1 MLLMTFYSA
10 HDPEFDFSPVTLV
23 DMLRQRAERNPDR
36 KVFTFLTDG
45 EQEEDP
51 ITFRQLDLGARSIA
65 AMLQTMGVVG
75 ERALLLFPPGLEYIR
90 AFFGCLYAGVI
101 AVPAYP
107 PRLNRP
113 TPRIQ
118 AIVADAESTIVLTTG
133 EILDSMEKR
142 FEHTPD
148 LKSMKWVNTEHLV
161 ESLADDWREQKINP
175 DHIAFLQYT
184 SGSTST
190 PKGVMLSHANLVHNL
205 EQSRHG
211 FHANSD
217 SVCVSWLPSY
227 HDMGLIGALMGTI
240 YSDAKTILLSPL
252 AFLQRPLRWLRA
264 IAHYRANISGAPNFA
279 YDLCVEKIRPEQRE
293 KLDLSCWEIAF
304 NGAEPVRVETM
315 QRFAKA
321 FAASGFRYN
330 AFYPCYGLAE
340 ATLYVTGGDPS
351 AEPVTLTVR
360 RSELEQDRIEPIL
373 SDQEGAQILVGCG
386 SKKLDQE
393 IAIVDPETFTRCDP
407 QQVGEIWISGDS
419 VAQGYW
425 KRPEENQKMFGARI
439 AGEGEK
445 TYLRTGDLG
454 FLDEDELY
462 ITGRLKD
469 LIIIR
474 GSNHYPQDIELT
486 VERCHEALQSAGA
499 GAFSID
505 VDNEE
510 RLVVVQ
516 EVDRRHRR
524 DDLNPVIQAIRKAIA
539 ETHDLQVYAI
549 VLIMPFTI
557 PKTSSGKIKRHAC
570 KENYLSGSFN
580 VLAEW
585 TVNR

>member
-1 MLLMTFYSA
+1 MLLMTSYSA
-10 HDPEFDFSPVTLV
+10 HDPGFDFSPTTLV
-23 DMLRQRAERNPDR
+23 DMLRQRAEGNPDQI
-36 KVFTFLTDG
+36 VFIFLNDG
-45 EQEEDP
+45 ESEEDP
-51 ITFRQLDLGARSIA
+51 ITYRQLDLAARRIA
-65 AMLQTMGVVG
+65 ARLQAMGVEG
-75 ERALLLFPPGLEYIR
+75 ERALLLYPPGLEYIR

-113 TPRIQ
+113 APRIQ
-118 AIVADAESTIVLTTG
+118 AIVADAESTIALATTD
-133 EILDSMEKR
+133 ILDSMEKR
-142 FEHTPD
+142 FEHAPD
-148 LKSMKWVNTEHLV
+148 LKLIKWVDTGKLP
-161 ESLADDWREQKINP
+161 ESLAEDWQEQKIVP

-190 PKGVMLSHANLVHNL
+190 PKGVILSHANLVHNL
-205 EQSRHG
+205 EQIRHG
-211 FHANSD
+211 FQLIS
-217 SVCVSWLPSY
+217 SYKCVSWLPSY
-227 HDMGLIGALMGTI
+227 HDMGLIGGLMGTI
-240 YSDAKTILLSPL
+240 YSDLTTILLSPL

-264 IAHYRANISGAPNFA
+264 ISHYRASISGAPNFA
-279 YDLCVEKIRPEQRE
+279 YDLCVEKINQEQRE
-293 KLDLSCWEIAF
+293 ELDLSCWEIAF
-304 NGAEPVRVETM
+304 SGAEPVRVETM

-321 FAASGFRYN
+321 FALSGFRYN

-340 ATLYVTGGDPS
+340 ATLYVTGGDPK
-351 AEPVTLTVR
+351 AEPTTLTVK
-360 RSELEQDRIEPIL
+360 RSQLEQDRIEPIL
-373 SDQEGAQILVGCG
+373 DDQEGAQILVGCG

-393 IAIVDPETFTRCDP
+393 IAIVDPETFSRCDP

-425 KRPEENQKMFGARI
+425 RRPEENQKMFGARI

-454 FLDEDELY
+454 FLDQDELY

-510 RLVVVQ
+510 RLVVVH

-539 ETHDLQVYAI
+539 ENHDLQVYAI

-570 KENYLSGSFN
+570 KEKYLSGSFD

-585 TVNR
+585 AANR

>member
-1 MLLMTFYSA
+1 MTFYSA
-10 HDPEFDFSPVTLV
+10 HDPGFDFSPATLV
-23 DMLRQRAERNPDR
+23 DMLRQRAERDPDR

-45 EQEEDP
+45 EREEDP
-51 ITFRQLDLGARSIA
+51 MTYRQLDLAARRIA
-65 AMLQTMGVVG
+65 ARLQAMGVEG
-75 ERALLLFPPGLEYIR
+75 ERALLLYPPGLEFIR

-113 TPRIQ
+113 APRIQ
-118 AIVADAESTIVLTTG
+118 AIVADAESTIALATTD
-133 EILDSMEKR
+133 ILDSMEKR
-142 FEHTPD
+142 FEHAPD
-148 LKSMKWVNTEHLV
+148 LKSIRWIDTGKLP
-161 ESLADDWREQKINP
+161 ESLSDDWQEQKIDP

-184 SGSTST
+184 SGSTSA

-211 FHANSD
+211 FQVTSEK
-217 SVCVSWLPSY
+217 VCVSWLPSY
-227 HDMGLIGALMGTI
+227 HDMGLIGALMGTM
-240 YSDAKTILLSPL
+240 YSDAKTILMSPL

-279 YDLCVEKIRPEQRE
+279 YDLCVEKINQEQRE

-315 QRFAKA
+315 RRFAKA
-321 FAASGFRYN
+321 FAPSGFRYS

-351 AEPVTLTVR
+351 AEPVTLTVS
-360 RSELEQDRIEPIL
+360 RSRLEQDRIEPIL
-373 SDQEGAQILVGCG
+373 ADQEGAQILVGCG
-386 SKKLDQE
+386 TKKLDQE
-393 IAIVDPETFTRCDP
+393 IAIVDPETFSRCEP
-407 QQVGEIWISGDS
+407 QQVGEIWIAGDS

-425 KRPEENQKMFGARI
+425 RRPEENQKMFGARI

-445 TYLRTGDLG
+445 RYLRTGDLG
-454 FLDEDELY
+454 FLDQDELY

-539 ETHDLQVYAI
+539 ENHDLQVYAI

-570 KENYLSGSFN
+570 KEKYLSGSFD

-585 TVNR
+585 AANR